1 MKKIISK
8 ITTILLTV
16 VVVWFAWSFID
27 ININNDPTNENC
39 GDFSKGNA
47 IVMVSEL
54 FN

>member
-8 ITTILLTV
+8 VSTVLLIAV
-16 VVVWFAWSFID
+16 AVWFAWSFVD
-27 ININNDPTNENC
+27 INNNNDPTDENC
-39 GDFSKGNA
+39 GHFSKGNA

>member
-8 ITTILLTV
+8 VSTVLLTV
-16 VVVWFAWSFID
+16 VVIWFAWSFID
-27 ININNDPTNENC
+27 INNNNDPTDENC
-39 GDFSKGNA
+39 GNFSKGNA

>member
-8 ITTILLTV
+8 VSTVLLIAV
-16 VVVWFAWSFID
+16 DVWFAWSFVD
-27 ININNDPTNENC
+27 INNNNDPTDENC
-39 GDFSKGNA
+39 GNFSKGNA

>member
-8 ITTILLTV
+8 VSTVLLIAV
-16 VVVWFAWSFID
+16 AVWFAWSFVD

-39 GDFSKGNA
+39 GNFSKGNA

>member
-8 ITTILLTV
+8 VSTVLLIAV
-16 VVVWFAWSFID
+16 AIWFAWSFVD
-27 ININNDPTNENC
+27 ININNDPADKNS

>member
-8 ITTILLTV
+8 VSTVLLIAV
-16 VVVWFAWSFID
+16 AVWFAWSFVD

-39 GDFSKGNA
+39 DNFSKGNA

>member
-8 ITTILLTV
+8 VTTVLLTAV
-16 VVVWFAWSFID
+16 AIWFAWSFVD
-27 ININNDPTNENC
+27 ININNDPTDENC
-39 GDFSKGNA
+39 GHFSKGNA

>member
-8 ITTILLTV
+8 VTTILLIALAI
-16 VVVWFAWSFID
+16 WFTWSFVD
-27 ININNDPTNENC
+27 INLHNNPTNENC
-39 GDFSKGNA
+39 GNFSKGNA

>member
-8 ITTILLTV
+8 VSIVLLIAV
-16 VVVWFAWSFID
+16 AVWFAWSFAD

>member
-8 ITTILLTV
+8 VTTILMV
-16 VVVWFAWSFID
+16 AVAIWFAWSFVD
-27 ININNDPTNENC
+27 ININNDPADKNS

>member
-8 ITTILLTV
+8 VSTVLLIAV
-16 VVVWFAWSFID
+16 AVWFAWSFVD

-39 GDFSKGNA
+39 GNFLKGNA
-47 IVMVSEL
+47 IVMISEL

>member
-8 ITTILLTV
+8 VSTVLLIAIA
-16 VVVWFAWSFID
+16 VWFAWSFVD
-27 ININNDPTNENC
+27 ININNDPANENS
-39 GDFSKGNA
+39 GNFSKGNA

>member
-8 ITTILLTV
+8 VSTV
-16 VVVWFAWSFID
+16 LIVAVAIWFAWSFID
-27 ININNDPTNENC
+27 VNIHNNPADENC
-39 GDFSKGNA
+39 GNFSKCNA

>member
-8 ITTILLTV
+8 VSTV
-16 VVVWFAWSFID
+16 LMVAVAVWFVWSFVD

-39 GDFSKGNA
+39 GNFSKGNA
-47 IVMVSEL
+47 IVMISEL

>member
-8 ITTILLTV
+8 VSTV
-16 VVVWFAWSFID
+16 LMVAVVIWFAWSFVD

-39 GDFSKGNA
+39 GNFSKGNA

>member
-8 ITTILLTV
+8 VSTVLLIAV
-16 VVVWFAWSFID
+16 AVWFAWSFVD

-47 IVMVSEL
+47 IIMVSGL